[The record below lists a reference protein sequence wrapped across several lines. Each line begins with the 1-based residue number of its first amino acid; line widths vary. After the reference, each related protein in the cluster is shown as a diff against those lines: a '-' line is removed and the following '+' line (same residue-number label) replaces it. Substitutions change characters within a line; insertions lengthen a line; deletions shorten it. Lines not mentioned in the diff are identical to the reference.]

1 MHHFHRR
8 IQTLGT
14 NKTLT
19 SQEWGNGVNFT
30 LGWSSELSRCPERR
44 GRRATSGEV
53 PDLEGEEADPQPPAL
68 AAPTE
73 SRKTK
78 EEQHRLHG
86 AWEETERPRDEPDP
100 TVMNGDKAQGRRATP
115 RRPPNSPNPPVTQ

>member
-1 MHHFHRR
+1 MQKHNENNHDIHHFHMR
-8 IQTLGT
+8 IETLGT

-30 LGWSSELSRCPERR
+30 SGWSSELSRCSERR
-44 GRRATSGEV
+44 GRRAAGGEV
-53 PDLEGEEADPQPPAL
+53 PDLEGEEADSQPPTL

-78 EEQHRLHG
+78 EEEHRLHG
-86 AWEETERPRDEPDP
+86 AREEMEWPRGEPDP
-100 TVMNGDKAQGRRATP
+100 TATNGDKAQGRRA
-115 RRPPNSPNPPVTQ
+115 PP